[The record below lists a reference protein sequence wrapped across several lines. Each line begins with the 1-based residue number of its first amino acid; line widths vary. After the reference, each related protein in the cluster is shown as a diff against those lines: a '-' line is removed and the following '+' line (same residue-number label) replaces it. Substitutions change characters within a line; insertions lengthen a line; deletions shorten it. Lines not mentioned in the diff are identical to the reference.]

1 MFSFDGSSFV
11 WGSEGKDLVPLK
23 YCSYETYAAFKGD
36 VVYDSALSG
45 FGVFVG
51 RALYVPPHFSG
62 SDRVVGAS
70 GRSAGSVPI
79 VDMRVGDYVVH
90 EDFGVGVLKN
100 ILTESDAD
108 SCLQVEYLD
117 GSISVDVSQMNL
129 ISHYASAGAPGVRV
143 ASISKKGLWARKR
156 DSVSSKVAFFVKG
169 LYDQYLSRSSSVV
182 VRPKID
188 DDLLRDFISSFN
200 LSALL
205 LSLIHI

>member
-1 MFSFDGSSFV
+1 M
-11 WGSEGKDLVPLK
+11 
-23 YCSYETYAAFKGD
+23 
-36 VVYDSALSG
+36 YDDALSG

-51 RALYVPPHFSG
+51 EDLYVPSRFSD
-62 SDRVVGAS
+62 SSRFAS
-70 GRSAGSVPI
+70 ADSYSAGSVPL
-79 VDMRVGDYVVH
+79 VDIHIGDYVVH
-90 EDFGVGVLKN
+90 EDFGIGVLKN

-200 LSALL
+200 F
-205 LSLIHI
+205 HHFWM